1 MLERASARRQDGYAV
16 TFFGLGY
23 DEAEWLEAS
32 GLTVEDGVVCDATL
46 YARGAADVVAAGD
59 VVRWPHSL
67 YGDALVRVEHWSNAN
82 DQGAVAAANLLAGP
96 ENAKPFA
103 DLPSFAT
110 HVHGARI
117 QSAGLPQLADEARL
131 VAGSFEEGSFAVGLA
146 RSGMLVGAVAVN
158 SPKDL
163 IKLKRGIT
171 AGSSLDAVTA

>member
-67 YGDALVRVEHWSNAN
+67 
-82 DQGAVAAANLLAGP
+82 
-96 ENAKPFA
+96 
-103 DLPSFAT
+103 
-110 HVHGARI
+110 
-117 QSAGLPQLADEARL
+117 
-131 VAGSFEEGSFAVGLA
+131 
-146 RSGMLVGAVAVN
+146 
-158 SPKDL
+158 
-163 IKLKRGIT
+163 
-171 AGSSLDAVTA
+171 